1 MNILCRAYLSPWCD
15 PETGKYITIGRCNIG
30 AVSLNLPFIWMEAKE
45 SNVDFFDLL
54 DSKLQ
59 IIRKF
64 LKKRYEYIA
73 EQKCSTNP
81 LCFTQGGLYKGTKEP
96 TDCIGDLTQYM
107 TASFGITAL
116 NELTLLA
123 TGETLLENNCE
134 FAIEVI
140 KHIRDAVRKFKEEDG
155 YLYALYGTPAESLT
169 GTQAKQFK
177 KAFGTDTILGDIEY
191 FSNSFHLHVSENVT
205 PFDKQDYEW
214 QPFHLIEGGHI
225 QYVRLENPEN
235 LEATKAI
242 IERGMQKGFYQGV
255 NFNALYCS
263 DCGHSSQGS
272 SYLKC
277 PECGSPN
284 VTCISRV
291 CGYLG
296 YSNVNGQSRMNDA
309 KMTEIKDR
317 VSM

>member
-45 SNVDFFDLL
+45 SNTEFFDLL

-64 LKKRYEYIA
+64 LKKRYEYVA

-140 KHIRDAVRKFKEEDG
+140 KYIRDTVQKFKEEDG
-155 YLYALYGTPAESLT
+155 YLYALYGTPKIV
-169 GTQAKQFK
+169 G
-177 KAFGTDTILGDIEY
+177 
-191 FSNSFHLHVSENVT
+191 
-205 PFDKQDYEW
+205 
-214 QPFHLIEGGHI
+214 
-225 QYVRLENPEN
+225 
-235 LEATKAI
+235 
-242 IERGMQKGFYQGV
+242 
-255 NFNALYCS
+255 
-263 DCGHSSQGS
+263 
-272 SYLKC
+272 
-277 PECGSPN
+277 
-284 VTCISRV
+284 
-291 CGYLG
+291 
-296 YSNVNGQSRMNDA
+296 
-309 KMTEIKDR
+309 
-317 VSM
+317 